1 MHPSEMQSFFAPPMP
16 FHPEELHK
24 HVTELER
31 AFCQLASDDLNARTA
46 VAKAT
51 VAAVVAFME
60 GSIREQGN
68 VAVDRL
74 PSHRPQWRKTTEQGL
89 WPMWEFLRDTLCP
102 ELDKLCPELGP
113 RWVPTPMDEGEVK
126 RLKRLRNDVD
136 HGNVVNLA
144 DLRMTELF
152 SHRRAA
158 VAVLASV
165 YKSLGSARPGWW

>member
-31 AFCQLASDDLNARTA
+31 AFGQLPSDDLNARTA

-51 VAAVVAFME
+51 VAAVAAFME

-68 VAVDRL
+68 VAIDRL
-74 PSHRPQWRKTTEQGL
+74 PFHRPKWIKASTKVGL
-89 WPMWEFLRDTLCP
+89 WAMWELLRDDLCP
-102 ELDKLCPELGP
+102 GLGL
-113 RWVPTPMDEGEVK
+113 RWLPTLMDEEHVK
-126 RLKRLRNDVD
+126 RLKKLRNDID
-136 HGNVVNLA
+136 HGTVVALV

-152 SHRRAA
+152 SHRIAA
-158 VAVLASV
+158 VEVLANV